1 MKVEKIFIGIAQRMV
16 IKNLPEN
23 VKVII
28 IWHDIR
34 NIELRQDIRELY
46 YYSEKNIYSSI
57 RIILKILLYPIYKK
71 LQMHKKIKM
80 YKPLINLAIRNNTE
94 IITDSNHSK
103 YSILSVF
110 PELANKN
117 IEVLWPPTI
126 ISNEKENSI
135 NILKN
140 TKYWLL
146 LSADRYEK
154 NSFKIVKALLKIDK
168 FRNSNIKLVIV
179 GNIKNLN
186 IYKMLSKIKW
196 IVAFNYLDRSSIEW
210 LYKNCSVF
218 LFPSYS
224 EGFGYPPIEAMRYSK
239 PIIAS
244 ATSSIIEIC
253 ENAPLYMCPYSDIEI
268 EARIRQILDEDLE
281 LYKKKSYHQYE
292 KVKYKQQEDLK
303 KLINI
308 IKNS

>member
-1 MKVEKIFIGIAQRMV
+1 
-16 IKNLPEN
+16 
-23 VKVII
+23 
-28 IWHDIR
+28 
-34 NIELRQDIRELY
+34 
-46 YYSEKNIYSSI
+46 
-57 RIILKILLYPIYKK
+57 
-71 LQMHKKIKM
+71 
-80 YKPLINLAIRNNTE
+80 
-94 IITDSNHSK
+94 
-103 YSILSVF
+103 
-110 PELANKN
+110 
-117 IEVLWPPTI
+117 
-126 ISNEKENSI
+126 
-135 NILKN
+135 
-140 TKYWLL
+140 
-146 LSADRYEK
+146 
-154 NSFKIVKALLKIDK
+154 
-168 FRNSNIKLVIV
+168 
-179 GNIKNLN
+179 
-186 IYKMLSKIKW
+186 MLSKIKW